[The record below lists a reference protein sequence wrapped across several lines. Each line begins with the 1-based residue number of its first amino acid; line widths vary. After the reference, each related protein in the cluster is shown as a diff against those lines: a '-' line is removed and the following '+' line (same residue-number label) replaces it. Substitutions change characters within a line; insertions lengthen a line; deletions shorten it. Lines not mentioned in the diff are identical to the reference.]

1 MEIKRMTILFTSIF
15 AYEINFRSIQGSSR
29 LSINRLFN
37 DKDLFFLMSRIGSSY
52 LNTFE
57 NKHF

>member
-37 DKDLFFLMSRIGSSY
+37 DKDLFF
-52 LNTFE
+52 
-57 NKHF
+57 